1 MASSEGCFALP
12 PSGCLRRSVR
22 HWQPPGPT
30 CFCYNIP
37 KSQRVRLG
45 GAGGSSGLGR
55 DRHRLCQRTGGGRRV
70 PMLGHANFDI
80 FLCVC
85 LSSSTYNLT
94 SLWRCLRN
102 VNKPCWN
109 FITARQLAL
118 VFWIQMMCSCIL
130 ALLSLS
136 PTQQTAA

>member
-1 MASSEGCFALP
+1 
-12 PSGCLRRSVR
+12 
-22 HWQPPGPT
+22 
-30 CFCYNIP
+30 
-37 KSQRVRLG
+37 
-45 GAGGSSGLGR
+45 
-55 DRHRLCQRTGGGRRV
+55 
-70 PMLGHANFDI
+70 MLGHANFDI

-94 SLWRCLRN
+94 SLCRCLWN

-118 VFWIQMMCSCIL
+118 VFRIQMTCSCIL

-136 PTQQTAA
+136 PSSKQWH